1 MIKPLKVVEDL
12 KKVNFLLGFV
22 SHEILIHF
30 DEFVEKAF
38 LRFGRA
44 GEYCRLLSWRY
55 SKRRSTFYEEG
66 NFTEGLESLSKKNR
80 FLNYFQIE
88 RLKEARERLN
98 FPIYPSKD
106 FSKIARSAPTLYFVT
121 NSFPHTTSGYAVR
134 TENVAFLLRRN
145 GIPVRVCTRA
155 GYPLVVGRWERETR
169 LNQRKQGLVRL
180 MPWRY
185 CWNVRSRRRQA
196 VKLLE
201 REARN
206 CSAQLIIT
214 TTSFEKASVVSEVA
228 RNLNIPWVYE
238 VRGEPEATWLAA
250 PFKNRSKTSEFYARS
265 REKENE
271 AVAKSGA
278 QIFLSRVS
286 QLSFAERG
294 VSLSRPIVLPNAF
307 GVDES
312 LNEET
317 PQLNNSSLLNTADEI
332 VVGSVSSLV
341 GYEGFDILID
351 ALALTDERFKVL
363 LVGGGGE
370 KTSLEKRV
378 ADLGLQ
384 DRVRFAGPQ
393 PHAEIGEWYKKL
405 DIFVLPRRDHAVTRT
420 VTPIKH
426 FEAMARGIPVVASD
440 LPALREATGGLAS
453 YFPTGDANQLSRC
466 LNEVARGKHQARSA
480 LLWVK
485 QRTWTNVGGALI
497 SDVWTE

>member
-1 MIKPLKVVEDL
+1 MAKPLSAVEDF
-12 KKVNFLLGFV
+12 KKINFLLGFV
-22 SHEILIHF
+22 LHETLIHF
-30 DEFVEKAF
+30 DEFVEKVS
-38 LRFGRA
+38 LRFRRT
-44 GEYCRLLSWRY
+44 GEYWRLFPWKD
-55 SKRRSTFYEEG
+55 SKSRSTFYEDG
-66 NFTEGLESLSKKNR
+66 NFTKGIESLSKKNR
-80 FLNYFQIE
+80 LLNYFQIA

-98 FPIYPSKD
+98 FPIYPSRE

-134 TENVAFLLRRN
+134 TEKVASLLRRN
-145 GIPVRVCTRA
+145 GIPVRVCTRS
-155 GYPLVVGRWERETR
+155 GYPLVVGRWERET
-169 LNQRKQGLVRL
+169 LFNQRKQGLVRL
-180 MPWRY
+180 MPWRF
-185 CWNVRSRRRQA
+185 CWNVRARRRQA

-214 TTSFEKASVVSEVA
+214 TTSFEKASVASEVA

-250 PFKNRSKTSEFYARS
+250 PFKKRSKTSEFYSLS

-294 VSLSRPIVLPNAF
+294 VSLSRPVVLPNAF
-307 GVDES
+307 EADES
-312 LNEET
+312 LNEDA
-317 PQLNNSSLLNTADEI
+317 PQLNNSSLLNITDEI

-363 LVGGGGE
+363 LVGGGRE

-393 PHAEIGEWYKKL
+393 PYAEIGEWYRKL
-405 DIFVLPRRDHAVTRT
+405 DIFVLPRREQDVTRT

-453 YFPTGDANQLSRC
+453 YFPAGDANQLSRC
-466 LNEVARGKHQARSA
+466 LNEVARGKHQATNA

-497 SDVWTE
+497 NEIWTE

>member
-1 MIKPLKVVEDL
+1 MIKPLRAVEGL
-12 KKVNFLLGFV
+12 KKINFLLGFV

-30 DEFVEKAF
+30 DEFVEKAS
-38 LRFGRA
+38 LRFGRT
-44 GEYCRLLSWRY
+44 GEYWRPLSCRKL
-55 SKRRSTFYEEG
+55 KRRSTFYEEG
-66 NFTEGLESLSKKNR
+66 NFTEGIESFSKQNR
-80 FLNYFQIE
+80 FFNYFQIA

-98 FPIYPSKD
+98 FPIYPSKE
-106 FSKIARSAPTLYFVT
+106 FSKVPRNAPTLYFVT

-134 TENVAFLLRRN
+134 TEKVAFLLRRN

-155 GYPLVVGRWERETR
+155 GYPLVVGRWERETL
-169 LNQRKQGLVRL
+169 LNQRKQGIVRL
-180 MPWRY
+180 IPWRY
-185 CWNVRSRRRQA
+185 CWNVRARRRQA

-214 TTSFEKASVVSEVA
+214 TTSFEKASVASEVA

-250 PFKNRSKTSEFYARS
+250 PFKNRSKSSEFYSRS
-265 REKENE
+265 RKKEDE

-278 QIFLSRVS
+278 QIFLSEVS

-294 VSLSRPIVLPNAF
+294 VSLSRPVILPNAF
-307 GVDES
+307 EVDGS
-312 LNEET
+312 LKEET
-317 PQLNNSSLLNTADEI
+317 TQLNSSSVFNTADEI

-351 ALALTDERFKVL
+351 ALALTDKRFKLL
-363 LVGGGGE
+363 LVGGGKE
-370 KTSLEKRV
+370 RASLEKRV

-393 PHAEIGEWYKKL
+393 PNAEIGEWYSKL
-405 DIFVLPRRDHAVTRT
+405 DIFVLPRRDQDVTRT

-453 YFPTGDANQLSRC
+453 YFPAGDANQLSRC
-466 LNEVARGKHQARSA
+466 LNEVARGKHQASNA

-485 QRTWTNVGGALI
+485 QRSWTNVGGALI
-497 SDVWTE
+497 NEVWSE